1 MREGTLVHA
10 APGVHLVHGS
20 NTNWVILSEG
30 DAVTL
35 IDCGY
40 PGDRQQVLDSL
51 AAAGHSPEALTAIL
65 LTHAHNDHL
74 GSAEYL
80 SRTFDAPVYA
90 HEAEVPH
97 ARREFLHQVSL
108 GRVLRNSW
116 RPGVLPWAV
125 HALRSGG
132 TTDARVE
139 RPQPFP
145 TEGALDLPGR
155 PVPVHT
161 PDTPPTTAP
170 TISPAR
176 ASSSPV
182 TAWSPAT
189 RSRARAGRSS
199 CPPCSTGTATAP
211 AAPWTCSRSCRATRC
226 CPGTARCTAV
236 RWARPPGRHA
246 TVRLRRGRGLE
257 RCGSGRK
264 RPAWS

>member
-10 APGVHLVHGS
+10 ATGVHLVHGS

-90 HEAEVPH
+90 HAAEVPH

-132 TTDARVE
+132 TTDARVS
-139 RPQPFP
+139 QPLPFSA
-145 TEGALDLPGR
+145 EGALDLPGH

-161 PDTPPTTAP
+161 PGHTAGHCAYHLPGAGIVISGDGLVTGHPTSRTLGPQLLPTMFDRDRERTRDSLDVFERLSGDMLLPGHGPLHHGSVGEAATTARERA
-170 TISPAR
+170 TPAR
-176 ASSSPV
+176 L
-182 TAWSPAT
+182 
-189 RSRARAGRSS
+189 RS
-199 CPPCSTGTATAP
+199 
-211 AAPWTCSRSCRATRC
+211 
-226 CPGTARCTAV
+226 
-236 RWARPPGRHA
+236 
-246 TVRLRRGRGLE
+246 
-257 RCGSGRK
+257 
-264 RPAWS
+264 